1 MTRDPEKAPEA
12 GVSLVRERWQ
22 TEQRQRRFVRWG
34 FVTALVLHAILLFG
48 RLPGFGPDPQRIEA
62 ATPQAEEMKV
72 QFLRPPPPPPK
83 QVERPP
89 EPVKKRVPRPD
100 PTPREPEPEVIE
112 PAPQPEPA
120 PPAPPV
126 PAVQG
131 PVRVAAGQ
139 GPGLIKRVEPRYPP
153 LAQSARM
160 EGTVVLDAIISR
172 DGSVTDVK
180 VLSST
185 NAMFEHEA
193 VQAIKQW
200 RYSPGSQD
208 VILTVTVTFRINR

>member
-1 MTRDPEKAPEA
+1 MTPETTQVPGA
-12 GVSLVRERWQ
+12 GVSLARERWQ
-22 TEQRQRRFVRWG
+22 SEVRQRRFVRWG
-34 FVTALVLHAILLFG
+34 LVTAVVLHGLLLFG
-48 RLPGFGPDPQRIEA
+48 RLPGFGPGPQRIEA
-62 ATPQAEEMKV
+62 AAPQTEEMKV
-72 QFLRPPPPPPK
+72 QFLKPPPPQ

-89 EPVKKRVPRPD
+89 DPVKKRVPRPD

-112 PAPQPEPA
+112 PAPLPAPA

-126 PAVQG
+126 PAPRG
-131 PVRVAAGQ
+131 PVRVSPGQ

-160 EGTVVLDAIISR
+160 EGTVVLDAVIGR

-193 VQAIKQW
+193 VQAIRQW
-200 RYSPGSQD
+200 RYSSGAQD